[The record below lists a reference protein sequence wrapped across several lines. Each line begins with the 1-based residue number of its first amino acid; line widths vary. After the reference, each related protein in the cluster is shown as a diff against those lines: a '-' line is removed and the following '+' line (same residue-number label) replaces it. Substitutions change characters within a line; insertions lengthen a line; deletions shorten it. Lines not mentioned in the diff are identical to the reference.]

1 MIFKDNHNKI
11 RSFIATAIV
20 PGMLLCACNSQ
31 PDTTASSETESSVT
45 SASDTSDNTVT
56 TATASSAAE
65 TTETTETAET
75 AETLDTSDASASAS
89 TEKTATSIEETSSG
103 NSMITDIGYG
113 SYGFMMGDLR
123 LHSQNDISM
132 MIQPEDATVYDFGVR
147 ECSWI
152 DAFYIQESFD
162 MNVFDSSYRF
172 LGFYND
178 DTSINFDPGSKIGTW
193 TTPKG
198 SDLELYT
205 TEITIISHNLEIKI
219 LPEHPSVASYYNVSV
234 CGRGYY
240 VSEEQLQMAD
250 FFLSY
255 LAENPG
261 VDPLE
266 GLVSSVNHTYYF

>member
-1 MIFKDNHNKI
+1 MVIKTDHIRI
-11 RSFIATAIV
+11 RSFIAAAIV
-20 PGMLLCACNSQ
+20 PGLLFCACNSQ
-31 PDTTASSETESSVT
+31 PEGSSVSGSESEIS
-45 SASDTSDNTVT
+45 SASDTSVTSDTAEETSVTTETSTTTATSVT
-56 TATASSAAE
+56 TAEETSAP
-65 TTETTETAET
+65 
-75 AETLDTSDASASAS
+75 SNG
-89 TEKTATSIEETSSG
+89 ETSSG
-103 NSMITDIGYG
+103 EPLITDIGYG
-113 SYGFMMGDLR
+113 SYGFMMGNLR

-132 MIQPEDATVYDFGVR
+132 LIQPEDATVYDFGVR

-152 DAFYIQESFD
+152 DAFYIEESFD

-193 TTPKG
+193 NTPKG
-198 SDLELYT
+198 SELELYT

-219 LPEHPSVASYYNVSV
+219 LPEHPSVGDFYKVSI

-255 LAENPG
+255 LAEDPG

>member
-1 MIFKDNHNKI
+1 MIIKTDHIKI
-11 RSFIATAIV
+11 RSFIAAAIV
-20 PGMLLCACNSQ
+20 PGMLFCACTAQ
-31 PDTTASSETESSVT
+31 PSDVSSPGSESKITSEADTSLTSATTEETSVTTETSRSSETSLTTANE
-45 SASDTSDNTVT
+45 TSDPSN
-56 TATASSAAE
+56 
-65 TTETTETAET
+65 
-75 AETLDTSDASASAS
+75 
-89 TEKTATSIEETSSG
+89 EETSSG
-103 NSMITDIGYG
+103 EPLITDIGYG
-113 SYGFMMGDLR
+113 SYGFMMGNLR
-123 LHSQNDISM
+123 LHSKNDISM
-132 MIQPEDATVYDFGVR
+132 LIKPEDATVYDFGVR

-152 DAFYIQESFD
+152 DAFYIEESFD

-193 TTPKG
+193 NTPKG
-198 SDLELYT
+198 SELELYT

-219 LPEHPSVASYYNVSV
+219 LPEHPSVGEFYKVSI

-255 LAENPG
+255 LAEDPG
-261 VDPLE
+261 VDPLD

>member
-1 MIFKDNHNKI
+1 
-11 RSFIATAIV
+11 
-20 PGMLLCACNSQ
+20 ML
-31 PDTTASSETESSVT
+31 
-45 SASDTSDNTVT
+45 
-56 TATASSAAE
+56 
-65 TTETTETAET
+65 
-75 AETLDTSDASASAS
+75 
-89 TEKTATSIEETSSG
+89 
-103 NSMITDIGYG
+103 
-113 SYGFMMGDLR
+113 
-123 LHSQNDISM
+123 
-132 MIQPEDATVYDFGVR
+132 IQPEDATVYDFGVR

-152 DAFYIQESFD
+152 DAFYIEESFD

-193 TTPKG
+193 NTPKG
-198 SDLELYT
+198 SELELYT

-219 LPEHPSVASYYNVSV
+219 LPEHPSVGDFYKVSI

-255 LAENPG
+255 LAEDPG